1 MEVFSLCLKC
11 FIVQQCLLNAVIKY
25 YGKDLYDTSYPGQ
38 LLIVVLH
45 PSFHLQLFTANLS
58 PWLNFALITKYIMKN
73 TIQNL
78 LSRVG
83 LKLIRYPESDL
94 KRRMQL
100 FRTFGINKIIDVGA
114 NAGQYAL
121 TMRKLG
127 YSGPIISF
135 EPLRDAFSLLQ
146 KASAGDENWQ
156 IHNIALGEEDRKA
169 EINVADN
176 SYSSSLLDIMPAHV
190 HAAPQSRYVSKQEV
204 TIRKLDSIFADFYHK
219 QDRIL
224 LKIDTQGFEK
234 NVIDGA
240 EQSLSKITGIQVEM
254 SLQELYSREML
265 FSEMIHYLG
274 ERGFDLYS
282 LENGFSD
289 PESGRLLQVDGIFF
303 KKS

>member
-1 MEVFSLCLKC
+1 
-11 FIVQQCLLNAVIKY
+11 
-25 YGKDLYDTSYPGQ
+25 
-38 LLIVVLH
+38 
-45 PSFHLQLFTANLS
+45 
-58 PWLNFALITKYIMKN
+58 MKN

-100 FRTFGINKIIDVGA
+100 VKTFGINKIIDVGA

-121 TMRKLG
+121 NMRKLG
-127 YSGPIISF
+127 YRGPIISF
-135 EPLRDAFSLLQ
+135 EPLNDAFSLLQ
-146 KASAGDENWQ
+146 KVSTGDENWQ

-169 EINVADN
+169 EINIADN

>member
-1 MEVFSLCLKC
+1 
-11 FIVQQCLLNAVIKY
+11 
-25 YGKDLYDTSYPGQ
+25 
-38 LLIVVLH
+38 
-45 PSFHLQLFTANLS
+45 
-58 PWLNFALITKYIMKN
+58 MKN

-78 LSRVG
+78 LSRMG

-100 FRTFGINKIIDVGA
+100 IRTFGINKIIDVGA

-121 TMRKLG
+121 SMRKLG
-127 YSGPIISF
+127 YKGPIISF
-135 EPLRDAFSLLQ
+135 EPLREAFSLLQ
-146 KASAGDENWQ
+146 KISAGDENWQ
-156 IHNIALGEEDRKA
+156 IHNLALGEEDRHA

-176 SYSSSLLDIMPAHV
+176 SYSSSLLEIMPAHV
-190 HAAPQSRYVSKQEV
+190 KAAPQSKYIRKQDV
-204 TIRKLDSIFADFYHK
+204 IIRKLDSIFADFYHN

-240 EQSLSKITGIQVEM
+240 EQSLAKIMGIQVEM

-265 FSEMIHYLG
+265 FSEMIQYLG
-274 ERGFDLYS
+274 QRGFDLYS

-289 PESGRLLQVDGIFF
+289 PNSGRLLQVDGIFF
-303 KKS
+303 KNPG